1 MEAFPSLVLLPSS
14 LLPHPSNLVSLFLLC
29 CFFLR
34 GLFRATGAFRA
45 FPASACHRSHLL
57 SLAFRSLFIL
67 ERLGLVLKYR
77 DLFFHLRY
85 LPHQQQRAARL
96 PSSPSSIWAEN
107 LFNRIPPCRS

>member
-1 MEAFPSLVLLPSS
+1 MEGFPPPGLLPSS
-14 LLPHPSNLVSLFLLC
+14 LLPPPSNPGSLFFLFFFFFF

-34 GLFRATGAFRA
+34 GFFRATGAFRA

-85 LPHQQQRAARL
+85 PADHPGDIRVHRAQGRGI
-96 PSSPSSIWAEN
+96 SEMEKK
-107 LFNRIPPCRS
+107 